1 MSLESRLAAGET
13 VCSAWSGVPDAL
25 TVEILAAQG
34 FDAVTLD
41 MQHGGHNEDSVLRSI
56 VPVLRAGK
64 PALVRIPVGRFD
76 MASRAL
82 DFGAEAVIAPMV
94 NSVEDA
100 RRFAAAMKYPP
111 VGERSWGPT
120 YGFPRQGKGDF
131 GEWLRESNKRT
142 ISFAMIET
150 RAAVDILDG
159 ILDTPGIDA
168 IFLGP
173 SDFSIAWTNGA
184 RVNATL
190 EDMMQTVEADRR
202 PRPQGREICRHLR
215 HRPGDCGPL
224 RLDGLPVSRHGLGAY
239 GDEAGLRDAAHGS
252 ACIAEGRRSIL
263 TTRTARRKGHIA
275 SSRE

>member
-1 MSLESRLAAGET
+1 M
-13 VCSAWSGVPDAL
+13 
-25 TVEILAAQG
+25 
-34 FDAVTLD
+34 
-41 MQHGGHNEDSVLRSI
+41 
-56 VPVLRAGK
+56 
-64 PALVRIPVGRFD
+64 RIPVGRFD

-120 YGFPRQGKGDF
+120 YAFPRHGKGDF
-131 GEWLRESNKRT
+131 AEWLRDSNKRT

-150 RAAVDILDG
+150 RAAVDILDR

-190 EDMMQTVEADRR
+190 EDMMQTVEAGRRAAPARPANMPASTSSIRQLRAVTSRWATSSWPWARSTTVIRLGSETLLNGSPCIAGRKSLKSASGTSRR
-202 PRPQGREICRHLR
+202 PSS
-215 HRPGDCGPL
+215 
-224 RLDGLPVSRHGLGAY
+224 LPATVQSRN
-239 GDEAGLRDAAHGS
+239 
-252 ACIAEGRRSIL
+252 RR
-263 TTRTARRKGHIA
+263 
-275 SSRE
+275 